1 VSPSILESR
10 LDLNGHTVAGSGH
23 GAPAPTPVANAGPLG
38 LSAFAITTF
47 LLSMVNAGLIAKGAE
62 PIVFGVAL
70 MVGGLAQ
77 VLAGMWEFRA
87 GNTFAGTAFVAYGTF
102 WLSFWALVQFYVAD
116 IPKAD
121 VGAAVGLYLIA
132 WGIFTAYMFVASF
145 KTTREL
151 MSCYLGTPVAS
162 RAFRPRVPPGPRHRA
177 AATIRVHSRAGRQHE
192 ARYERPLRTGETLM
206 ATGRLVD
213 LQVKQCRSLGSGFI
227 LVRSGANLCGRL
239 S

>member
-1 VSPSILESR
+1 LDDWADGRITLVRSISGPPSRSVTVSPSILEPR

-23 GAPAPTPVANAGPLG
+23 AAPTPTPVANAGPLG

-62 PIVFGVAL
+62 PIVFGMAL

-151 MSCYLGTPVAS
+151 NVVLGLLLLTFVALGIGDIAASTGLTKAGGYLGLLT
-162 RAFRPRVPPGPRHRA
+162 A
-177 AATIRVHSRAGRQHE
+177 AAGAYLAMAELTNATFGRKVLPIH
-192 ARYERPLRTGETLM
+192 PL
-206 ATGRLVD
+206 
-213 LQVKQCRSLGSGFI
+213 S
-227 LVRSGANLCGRL
+227 
-239 S
+239 

>member
-1 VSPSILESR
+1 VSLPVLEHP
-10 LDLNGHTVAGSGH
+10 LDLNGHSQADTRVV
-23 GAPAPTPVANAGPLG
+23 APAPTPLANAGPLG

-62 PIVFGVAL
+62 PMVFGMAL

-87 GNTFAGTAFVAYGTF
+87 GNTFAGTAFIAYGAF

-121 VGAAVGLYLIA
+121 VGSAVGLYLIA

-151 MSCYLGTPVAS
+151 NVVFGLLLLTFVALGIGDIAASAGLTKAGGYLGLLT
-162 RAFRPRVPPGPRHRA
+162 A
-177 AATIRVHSRAGRQHE
+177 AAAAYVAMAEITNVTFGRRVL
-192 ARYERPLRTGETLM
+192 PLHP
-206 ATGRLVD
+206 
-213 LQVKQCRSLGSGFI
+213 
-227 LVRSGANLCGRL
+227 L